1 MFLYNKKN
9 DMNWPR
15 GYKSLLILLISGL
28 AAIPSQAQLKLGGQP
43 ESTRLDA
50 ALEISSH
57 KKGLLLPRV
66 TNATLASNPLDS
78 AAQGMMVFNLDDQTL
93 YVKKTNGYTGWKKI
107 PDLATY
113 ALGNLSDI
121 NFPVLPTIDQ
131 LLRYDGSKWS
141 NWTPNYIKTMSG
153 DVTASAVDAA
163 GNVVTTLSNFGTA
176 DTYFKVT
183 TDAKGRVQSGA
194 TALVAA
200 DIPSG
205 VTHYIQNQNA
215 ALQTGNFRING
226 IGNMANLTVTG
237 LTTQGG
243 LLFTNAGAVTQK
255 AGQLVWDNA
264 NNRLGIGNAAPS
276 VALHVTGDLRA
287 TGLNKT
293 GGILFTSGTTG
304 LVEQDD
310 AQLFWD
316 APNNRLGIGNA
327 APSVALHVT
336 GDLRATGLN
345 KTGGIL
351 FTSGTTGLVEQ
362 DDAQLF
368 WDATNNRLGIG
379 NAAPSTALHVT
390 GGLRVTGLNTTGG
403 LLFTTGTTGDVAQK
417 TTQLIWDNTNDRLG
431 IGLAAPAAKLDVE
444 GNFKLGSDGTV
455 LTGITKT
462 QVTYTGGNQTLGAQS
477 GVNITLTLP
486 AGVVLKADDNV
497 IVNPGVNL
505 TTGIVIAWARV
516 SNAATRQITVNIMNA
531 DNGNRTLNNNT
542 VFNIALIS
550 L

>member
-1 MFLYNKKN
+1 
-9 DMNWPR
+9 MNWPR

-66 TNATLASNPLDS
+66 TNAALASNPLDS

-107 PDLATY
+107 PDLTSY

-121 NFPVLPTIDQ
+121 NFPVAPTINQ
-131 LLRYDGSKWS
+131 LLRYDGAKWS
-141 NWTPNYIKTMSG
+141 NWTPDYIKTMTG
-153 DVTASAVDAA
+153 DVTAGTVNAA
-163 GNVVTTLSNFGTA
+163 GNVTTTLSNFGTA

-194 TALVAA
+194 TALIAA
-200 DIPSG
+200 DIPNLGAS
-205 VTHYIQNQNA
+205 YIQNQNA

-226 IGNMANLTVTG
+226 NGNVASLTVTG

-243 LLFTNAGAVTQK
+243 LLFTNTGAVTQK
-255 AGQLVWDNA
+255 AGQLVWDNT

-345 KTGGIL
+345 KIGGIL

-379 NAAPSTALHVT
+379 TNAPSTALHVT

-403 LLFTTGTTGDVAQK
+403 LLFTTGTTGDVAQR
-417 TTQLIWDNTNDRLG
+417 TSLIWDNANERLG
-431 IGLAAPAAKLDVE
+431 VGVATPTAKLDVE
-444 GNFKLGSDGTV
+444 GTFKLGTDGSV
-455 LTGITKT
+455 LTGITKVVYNT
-462 QVTYTGGNQTLGAQS
+462 TANVTINQMTTT
-477 GVNITLTLP
+477 VVTWTLP
-486 AGVVLKADDNV
+486 AGVVLKTDDNV
-497 IVNPGVNL
+497 IVSPALALGNGV
-505 TTGIVIAWARV
+505 GVGWVRV
-516 SNAATRQITVNIMNA
+516 SNFGARQIQVGFINA
-531 DNGNRTLNNNT
+531 DDNNRTIANGT
-542 VFNIALIS
+542 KFNIAIIS